1 MKVIGS
7 SAKTSFFYKNGL
19 NNSPNWKL
27 IYKYKCFNTEIELN
41 KYLKENQL
49 KKFLPVA
56 IFSRE
61 QSMGIGQNGRK
72 WISPPGGIW
81 LSAAYP
87 IFSKDFSTDIFSVSI
102 ALFLCEMFYQESIE
116 VKIKWPNDIFYG
128 SKKLI
133 GFLPKLITRGN
144 EVLYA
149 KIGIG
154 LNLNNVTPNE
164 GISLSRILNKKNL
177 SESYWSSKILQAFN
191 KTILYNSNKKQII
204 YGANKFLNKEF
215 LPKGYDNNWSIDG
228 IDEMGSLKISK
239 DNHQIT
245 INHVFD

>member
-19 NNSPNWKL
+19 NNLPNWKL
-27 IYKYKCFNTEIELN
+27 IYKQKCSSTEIELN
-41 KYLKENQL
+41 KYLRKNEL
-49 KKFLPVA
+49 KQSTPIA

-61 QSMGIGQNGRK
+61 QLHGVGQNGRK

-87 IFSKDFSTDIFSVSI
+87 IFSKDFSNYIFPVSI
-102 ALFLCEMFYQESIE
+102 AFFLCEMFYKKSID

-128 SKKLI
+128 SKKLV

-154 LNLNNVTPNE
+154 MNLNNFTPDE
-164 GISLSRILNKKNL
+164 GISLSNILNKRNL
-177 SESYWSSKILQAFN
+177 SESYWSSEILKVFN
-191 KTILYNSNKKQII
+191 KSIFYNKNKKQIL
-204 YGANKFLNKEF
+204 YGANKFLNKDCVPSGF
-215 LPKGYDNNWSIDG
+215 DNNWMIKE
-228 IDEMGSLKISK
+228 IDEMGNLKIFK
-239 DNHQIT
+239 DNHQKT
-245 INHVFD
+245 IKSYF

>member
-19 NNSPNWKL
+19 NNLPNWKL
-27 IYKYKCFNTEIELN
+27 IYKQKCSSTEIELN
-41 KYLKENQL
+41 KYLRKNEL
-49 KKFLPVA
+49 KQSTPIA

-61 QSMGIGQNGRK
+61 QLHGVGQNGRK

-87 IFSKDFSTDIFSVSI
+87 IFSKDFYNYIFPVSI
-102 ALFLCEMFYQESIE
+102 AFFLCEMFYKKSID

-128 SKKLI
+128 SKKLV

-154 LNLNNVTPNE
+154 MNLNNITPDE
-164 GISLSRILNKKNL
+164 GISLSNILNKRNL
-177 SESYWSSKILQAFN
+177 SESYWSSEILKVFN
-191 KTILYNSNKKQII
+191 KSIFHNKNKKQII
-204 YGANKFLNKEF
+204 YGANKFLNKDC
-215 LPKGYDNNWSIDG
+215 LPSGFDNNWMIKE
-228 IDEMGSLKISK
+228 IDEMGNLKIFN
-239 DNHQIT
+239 DNHQKT
-245 INHVFD
+245 IKSYF

>member
-19 NNSPNWKL
+19 NSVPNWKL
-27 IYKYKCFNTEIELN
+27 IYKYTCSSTEIELN
-41 KYLKENQL
+41 KYLKKNEL
-49 KKFLPVA
+49 KQCLPVA
-56 IFSRE
+56 IFSRK
-61 QSMGIGQNGRK
+61 QAQGVGQNGRK

-87 IFSKDFSTDIFSVSI
+87 IFSREFSTDIFPVSI
-102 ALFLCEMFYQESIE
+102 AFFFCEMFYQESIE

-144 EVLYA
+144 KVVYA

-154 LNLNNVTPNE
+154 MNLNNITPME
-164 GISLSRILNKKNL
+164 GISLTSILNKKNL
-177 SESYWSSKILQAFN
+177 SESYWSSKILKVIN
-191 KTILYNSNKKQII
+191 KAITYNKNKRQII
-204 YGANKFLNKEF
+204 YGANKFLNKQH
-215 LPKGYDNNWSIDG
+215 LPSGFDKNWSIKE
-228 IDEMGSLKISK
+228 IDEMGNLKICK
-239 DNHQIT
+239 DRYHET
-245 INHVFD
+245 IQSNL